1 MSGFVTK
8 LYTTCAKLIY
18 RTAAAT
24 LAIKEGIPFRTFEQ
38 PAFHRLFTPLHH
50 ESDKIVKLQCNQV
63 KDAVLKM
70 GSYAVEAT
78 KREIH
83 NHQIAWTTEITGQV
97 KTKQLTPPSLR
108 TGSMTKLGC

>member
-8 LYTTCAKLIY
+8 LNTTCAKLVY

-24 LAIKEGIPFRTFEQ
+24 LATEEGVPFRTFEQ
-38 PAFHRLFTPLHH
+38 PVFRHLFTPLHH
-50 ESDKIVKLQCNQV
+50 ESDKIAKLQRNQV

-78 KREIH
+78 E
-83 NHQIAWTTEITGQV
+83 
-97 KTKQLTPPSLR
+97 
-108 TGSMTKLGC
+108 